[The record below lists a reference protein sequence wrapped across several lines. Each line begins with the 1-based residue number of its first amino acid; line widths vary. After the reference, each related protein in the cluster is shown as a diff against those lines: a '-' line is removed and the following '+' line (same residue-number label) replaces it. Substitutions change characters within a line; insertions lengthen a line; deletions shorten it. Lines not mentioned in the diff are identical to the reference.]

1 MAIGTAGIVAIS
13 TSLASAGASAA
24 QASKAS
30 GFAKQ
35 AKKDSELAFKRA
47 MNELT
52 SNKFKG
58 LNLPT
63 EAYEREFD
71 SMLSA
76 GAQATEAGKESER
89 GAAATAGRVQMT
101 QQENKRQ
108 IAGAMGEDLMKLEG
122 LTAQEEARLASQRA
136 NLELA
141 QAEGAQAAAAQF
153 GGQSDAALTGA
164 FSSLANAGQQY
175 LQASELYKETEGTKE
190 LQKLNRQYD
199 KAVKGG
205 TLGGRFKDADGKA
218 LPFNQALLRME
229 GYDKD
234 LSKIANMTDFE
245 QKSYL
250 ADRPEL
256 IRELNNLGFGSNK
269 TYAAPAPAQ
278 QGVRLGASN
287 LGPNNLMNFQIN
299 KPSPFGFQ
307 SPFYTG
313 F

>member
-35 AKKDSELAFKRA
+35 AKKDSELAFNRA

-58 LNLPT
+58 LNIPT
-63 EAYEREFD
+63 EAYERERD
-71 SMLSA
+71 AMASA
-76 GAQATEAGKESER
+76 AAQATEAGRESER
-89 GAAATAGRVQMT
+89 GTAATAGRVQMAA
-101 QQENKRQ
+101 QEGQRQ

-122 LTAQEEARLASQRA
+122 LTAQEEARLSSQRA

-141 QAEGAQAAAAQF
+141 QAEGAQTAAAQF
-153 GGQSDAALTGA
+153 GAQSDAALTGA
-164 FSSLANAGQQY
+164 FSSLASAGQQY

-190 LQKLNRQYD
+190 LQRLNKEYD

-205 TLGGRFKDADGKA
+205 TLGDRFKQDGKA
-218 LPFNQALLRME
+218 LPFNQALMRME

-234 LSKIANMTDFE
+234 LSKIAGMTDFE

-256 IRELNNLGFGSNK
+256 IKELQNLGFGSN
-269 TYAAPAPAQ
+269 TQYAPPVAAQ
-278 QGVRLGASN
+278 QGFRIGASN
-287 LGPNNLMNFQIN
+287 LAPNNLRNIQLN
-299 KPSPFGFQ
+299 TGFQ
-307 SPFYTG
+307 SPFYPG